1 MSSEAAFRIEL
12 TEGQIN
18 NAIAVALAETFTDE
32 RRDAMLRDIIRAHLA
47 YQGDSY
53 YNKDTI
59 LSKVVGE
66 QVRKMVNERL
76 LAKVVEWRPQIEA
89 VVDRTLGPSARDAV
103 CESLGRALAGV
114 ELDNLTVSLNAREA

>member
-1 MSSEAAFRIEL
+1 MSSEANFRIEL

-47 YQGDSY
+47 YKGDSY
-53 YNKDTI
+53 YNKETI

-76 LAKVVEWRPQIEA
+76 LAKVVEWRPQIED

-103 CESLGRALAGV
+103 CAALGRALAGV
-114 ELDNLTVSLNAREA
+114 KLDNLTVSLDAKGD